1 MVQGVRQKS
10 RDLPPLDAEIERLS
24 LGEHVRELDDQGLC
38 VVPPERTG
46 FAPDFVERGRKALLA
61 VAEKR
66 TGARFDLAHGC
77 LDELED
83 PAGRVGQF
91 LLTHLIYVGQE
102 HGTEVGGIFEEIAVN
117 PVKRAFFRHLLGDV
131 HRMSTSNGWVKFRTP
146 ERHEGRFTTPLHAD
160 TGAPTP
166 WPVDTPHVSNMNW
179 LLTDYR
185 REDGAFCYVP
195 ESHRRGKPPRF
206 PEGAEAAVAVEAP
219 AGSLVVFHGATW
231 HGAFRKET
239 PGLRLSIHGL
249 HCRPHY
255 IPQQDYRGNVAA
267 ETYARSS
274 DPDYLRMLTRADD
287 PWLQP
292 RPGGTFTIPKVKSAD
307 RLRVP

>member
-1 MVQGVRQKS
+1 MVRGRRQKS

-46 FAPDFVERGRKALLA
+46 FGPDFVERGRKALLA

-66 TGARFDLAHGC
+66 TGARFDLALGC

-83 PAGRVGQF
+83 PAGRIGQF

-102 HGTEVGGIFEEIAVN
+102 DGTEAGGIFEEIAVN

-146 ERHEGRFTTPLHAD
+146 ERHEGPFTTPLHAD

-195 ESHRRGKPPRF
+195 ESHRRSRPPRF
-206 PEGAEAAVAVEAP
+206 PEGAEAAVAVEDPRARWSSST
-219 AGSLVVFHGATW
+219 ARHGT
-231 HGAFRKET
+231 
-239 PGLRLSIHGL
+239 
-249 HCRPHY
+249 
-255 IPQQDYRGNVAA
+255 
-267 ETYARSS
+267 ARSARRRPGFGS
-274 DPDYLRMLTRADD
+274 ASMACTVARTTFRSRTTAATSRPRPTRAA
-287 PWLQP
+287 PI
-292 RPGGTFTIPKVKSAD
+292 RTTCAC
-307 RLRVP
+307 